1 MLQVASYTL
10 KIEASDSGTPQ
21 LKVSTLVKIE
31 VEDSND
37 CPPRFSQT
45 NYTAVMQVGCGQCR
59 QTGWT

>member
-1 MLQVASYTL
+1 MVFQVASYTL
-10 KIEASDSGTPQ
+10 KVEASDSGTPQ

-45 NYTAVMQVGCGQCR
+45 NYTAVLQVGSGQCM
-59 QTGWT
+59 QTL